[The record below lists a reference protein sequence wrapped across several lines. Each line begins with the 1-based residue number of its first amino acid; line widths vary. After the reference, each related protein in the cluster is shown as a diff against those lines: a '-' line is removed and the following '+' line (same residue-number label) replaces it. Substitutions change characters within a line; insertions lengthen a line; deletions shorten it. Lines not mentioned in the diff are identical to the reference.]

1 MDILNGLEP
10 QKVFYYFEELCAI
23 PHGSRNTKLISDY
36 VVSIAKRKNLKYYQ
50 DDSNNVI
57 IYKDANFA
65 GLEENGSNTLDQI
78 KPVIFQGHLDMVNE
92 KDEDSDFDFSCEGLR
107 LYTEDG
113 YVKAE
118 GTTLGGDDGIAVA
131 YMLALLDS
139 DDIPHPPLECV
150 FTVDEEIG
158 MLGAKA
164 LDMSQLNGRT
174 ILNID
179 SEEEGHLLVSC
190 AGGATATIHFPIK
203 RRGAQGDTFEIT
215 VSGLIGGHSGVEI
228 NKGRANADILLG
240 RVLQDI
246 FYADDSMRVVAVKGG
261 LKDNAIPVKASALII
276 SKRETELSEKIAE
289 TLSEI
294 KEEYGAADPDI
305 NISLTKVGN
314 VSNSGLYPLD
324 EADNL
329 SFVMAYSSL
338 PNGVIKMS
346 SDIEGLVQTS
356 LNLGIMETSADEITL
371 SFSVRSSVNQ
381 EKNDLVDE
389 LGNIVQSA
397 GGTMTVDGEYPAW
410 EYKEES
416 QLRDIM
422 TAKYQ
427 DMFGE
432 SMVVEAIHAGVECGL
447 FVDGLDEI
455 DKASGA
461 TETGVT
467 DAVSFG
473 PNILDIHTPKER
485 LEIESVERTW
495 RFILEVLK
503 ELMK

>member
-1 MDILNGLEP
+1 MSVLEAIEP
-10 QKVFYYFEELCAI
+10 NKVFYYFEELCAI
-23 PHGSRNTKLISDY
+23 PHGSKNTKLISDY
-36 VVSIAKRKNLKYYQ
+36 VVSVAKRKKLKYYQ

-57 IYKDANFA
+57 IYKDANLA
-65 GLEENGSNTLDQI
+65 GISNKTVSDQ
-78 KPVIFQGHLDMVNE
+78 KTVILQGHLDMVNE
-92 KDEDSDFDFSCEGLR
+92 KTEDSDFDFSCEGLR
-107 LYTEDG
+107 LYIEEG
-113 YVKAE
+113 YIKAE

-131 YMLALLDS
+131 YMLALIDS

-164 LDMSQLNGRT
+164 LDMSQLNGRK

-190 AGGATATIHFPIK
+190 AGGATAELHFPIK
-203 RRGAQGDTFEIT
+203 RRGAQGDRYQIT
-215 VSGLIGGHSGVEI
+215 ISGLIGGHSGVEI
-228 NKGRANADILLG
+228 DKGRANADILLG
-240 RVLQDI
+240 KVLQTL
-246 FYADDSMRVVAVKGG
+246 FYADDSLRVISVKGG
-261 LKDNAIPVKASALII
+261 LKDNAIPVKSTAQII
-276 SKRETELSEKIAE
+276 SKRGEEITEELSNILA
-289 TLSEI
+289 EI

-305 NISLTKVGN
+305 DIKIEKI
-314 VSNSGLYPLD
+314 NSIPGTDIYPLD

-329 SFVMAYSSL
+329 SFIMAYSSL

-356 LNLGIMETSADEITL
+356 LNLGIMDTYTDEIVL

-381 EKNDLVDE
+381 EKNDLINE
-389 LGNIVQSA
+389 LKSTVESA
-397 GGTMTVDGEYPAW
+397 GGTIAIGGEYPAW
-410 EYKEES
+410 EYKEQSE
-416 QLRDIM
+416 LRDIM
-422 TAKYQ
+422 TSKYEE
-427 DMFGE
+427 MFGE

-455 DKASGA
+455 DKNA
-461 TETGVT
+461 GVEVSVA

-495 RFILEVLK
+495 RFILEVLR
-503 ELMK
+503 ELIK